1 MMDGQQSRDGSVTLR
16 VGPAEKWIAGG
27 VVALLTA
34 LIGIVYA
41 RIETQLERQTEAM
54 GAVATQQAVMSA
66 QITTMSGQ
74 LANVPALTERV
85 TSLEGDVKR
94 NREDVR
100 ELMRARK

>member
-1 MMDGQQSRDGSVTLR
+1 MVDGQAGRDGHITMKL
-16 VGPAEKWIAGG
+16 GPVEKWVIGAGAG
-27 VVALLTA
+27 LLTA
-34 LIGIVYA
+34 MIGIVYA

-100 ELMRARK
+100 ELMRKGQ